1 LSDCNEN
8 NNALKVNK
16 QTTEKMSNP
25 VIPAEDEDRRT
36 GIERRYFSY
45 SLHIPDKRSG
55 IDRRN
60 QLSMDIKVQS

>member
-1 LSDCNEN
+1 LSDFKKN
-8 NNALKVNK
+8 NTALKAKK

-36 GIERRYFSY
+36 GIERRQFSY
-45 SLHIPDKRSG
+45 SLHVPDMRSG